1 MANTSDISSL
11 GNLLVPV
18 IMITMGFSIFF
29 YVQEMK
35 FHNKEIENKKVS
47 KLNNPDIK
55 KED

>member
-1 MANTSDISSL
+1 MTHASDISSL
-11 GNLLVPV
+11 GNLLVPI

-29 YVQEMK
+29 YVQEIK
-35 FHNKEIENKKVS
+35 FHNKEIESKKVS